1 MEIEKSKSND
11 DGGVDGHAK
20 ADSNVLC
27 KEGVKKRERLAEDG
41 RPNSPC
47 YQVGIESDPSSSND
61 QPDDCRE
68 EFERLFRT
76 LPFLD
81 WDAQLAR
88 NENGKYK
95 EYNAAL
101 PWIFWK
107 AALNRKPEQESEPP
121 VELPIKL
128 RAWNRYCAN
137 PDFVAMSKRAF
148 SEAINAY
155 EAERQLE
162 REVGSGWQPI
172 RNAPKDRVF
181 LGVIEYAPGQ
191 FGEPFIAHWDEGMFC
206 CKYFTEAA
214 PHKPTHW
221 AELPEIPRRGSE

>member
-1 MEIEKSKSND
+1 MSNNTDMEIEKSKSND

-61 QPDDCRE
+61 QPVGISHVKHLGGFAAAANGYDTHKDKGHSIALQEAVCHYN
-68 EFERLFRT
+68 EFVERV
-76 LPFLD
+76 P
-81 WDAQLAR
+81 
-88 NENGKYK
+88 
-95 EYNAAL
+95 
-101 PWIFWK
+101 
-107 AALNRKPEQESEPP
+107 
-121 VELPIKL
+121 
-128 RAWNRYCAN
+128 
-137 PDFVAMSKRAF
+137 
-148 SEAINAY
+148 
-155 EAERQLE
+155 E

-221 AELPEIPRRGSE
+221 AELPEIPRRGSDA